1 MVAVIAKDDITEAE
15 RQSAKFVERLI
26 CVEAADANNNKFW
39 HGYELS
45 NGDYFAE
52 WGRVGVTRQFQRK
65 SGINARAKI
74 EADTRKKMGYSGDKA
89 PYVRQKTLPTDGTSM
104 NTSSSRTTS
113 SSSSA
118 GSKMALADIARRDIS
133 KDPEIAKLVTWLA
146 EVNIHAIVAN
156 TNIKYNATTGLFTT
170 PLGLVTKGGIDEA
183 RQLLSQIGDEVQA
196 RKFGDKFMDLAAQFF
211 QIIPSNAGMAKV
223 TGLLP
228 NIAAVQK
235 QDQILDSLDAAL
247 VQAITPAKKDK
258 KAAKAEPEKV
268 FACKLEAITSDKV
281 INRISKFYDAHR
293 KSMHRDV
300 YDYKLKR
307 VYEVDIEHMSK
318 AYNNDPVAKAQKNN
332 WELWHGTKASNL
344 LSIMKVGM
352 IVPPTTSGFV
362 TGRMFGDGLYFSDQ
376 STKSLNY
383 ATNFWSGGGRSDRL
397 FMFLVDVAMGN
408 FHVPSHSGGHR
419 PANCDSIFAQANKSG
434 VMNNEMIVPRTS
446 QANPRFLCE
455 FSK

>member
-1 MVAVIAKDDITEAE
+1 MVAVITADDISESE
-15 RQSAKFVERLI
+15 RQNAKFVERLI
-26 CVEAADANNNKFW
+26 CVDAKSANNNKYW
-39 HGYELS
+39 HGYELA

-65 SGINARAKI
+65 SGINAKSKI
-74 EADTRKKMGYSGDKA
+74 EADTRKKMGYSGSKT
-89 PYVRQKTLPTDGTSM
+89 PYVRQKTLPTDGTSLK
-104 NTSSSRTTS
+104 TTS
-113 SSSSA
+113 SSSNT
-118 GSKMALADIARRDIS
+118 GSKLALADIARRDIS

-156 TNIKYNATTGLFTT
+156 TNIKYNATTGMFTT

-183 RQLLSQIGDEVQA
+183 RQLLSQLGDEVQSH
-196 RKFGDKFMDLAAQFF
+196 KFGNKFMDLAAQFF

-228 NIAAVQK
+228 NIAAIQK

-247 VQAITPAKKDK
+247 VQAVTPAKQDK
-258 KAAKAEPEKV
+258 TAKSEPEKV
-268 FACKLEAITSDKV
+268 FSCRLEVVTNDKV
-281 INRISKFYDAHR
+281 IKRIAKFYDANR

-300 YDYKLKR
+300 YAYKLKR

-318 AYNNDPVAKAQKNN
+318 AYANDTVAKAKKNN

-408 FHVPSHSGGHR
+408 YHVPRTYGHR
-419 PANCDSIFAQANKSG
+419 LPSGYDSVFAQANKSG
-434 VMNNEMIVPRTS
+434 VMNNEMIVPKTS

-455 FSK
+455 FDK

>member
-1 MVAVIAKDDITEAE
+1 MVAVIITDDITEAE
-15 RQSAKFVERLI
+15 RQNVKFAERLI
-26 CVEAADANNNKFW
+26 CVDAASANNNKFW

-65 SGINARAKI
+65 SGINARSKI
-74 EADTRKKMGYSGDKA
+74 EADTRKKMGYSGDKV
-89 PYVRQKTLPTDGTSM
+89 PYVRQKTLPTDGTSLK
-104 NTSSSRTTS
+104 TTS
-113 SSSSA
+113 SSSNA
-118 GSKMALADIARRDIS
+118 GNKMALADIACRDIS

-156 TNIKYNATTGLFTT
+156 TNIKYNSTTGLFTT

-183 RQLLSQIGDEVQA
+183 RQLLGQIGNEVQGN
-196 RKFGDKFMDLAAQFF
+196 KFGNKFMDLAAQFF

-247 VQAITPAKKDK
+247 VQAVAPVKTSKKDK
-258 KAAKAEPEKV
+258 VDTDKV
-268 FACKLEAITSDKV
+268 FSCKLEVVTSDK
-281 INRISKFYDAHR
+281 IISRIAKFYESNR
-293 KSMHRDV
+293 KSMHKDV
-300 YDYKLKR
+300 YSYKLKK
-307 VYEVDIEHMSK
+307 VYAVEIEHMVT
-318 AYNNDPVAKAQKNN
+318 AYANDPVANAKKNN

-352 IVPPTTSGFV
+352 IIPSSTSGFV

-383 ATNFWSGGGRSDRL
+383 ATNFWTGGGASNRL

-408 FHVPSHSGGHR
+408 FHVPSGHTQR
-419 PANCDSIFAQANKSG
+419 FAQGYDSTFAQANKSG

-455 FSK
+455 FDK